1 MTTPRRLFSIAVL
14 VLAVALVYA
23 LKQERPVATPVG
35 ELSAPTSD
43 SSGAVTPGAG
53 TSAPAASPAASTP
66 VQAGLPERDAV
77 VPVSTTDAP
86 ATSPEGRRASTKT
99 PQTVALALPR
109 LVDVGADKCI
119 PCKAMA
125 PILENLRQEYAGRL
139 RVDFIDA
146 WKYPDKA
153 KPFNVYG
160 IPTQIFFDPS
170 GRELYRHVGFIS
182 KEEILATWQRLGFS
196 LNREKS

>member
-1 MTTPRRLFSIAVL
+1 MTTPKRLFWIALL
-14 VLAVALVYA
+14 VLAAALVYA
-23 LKQERPVATPVG
+23 LKPERRVATSTA
-35 ELSAPTSD
+35 EFSTPTSD
-43 SSGAVTPGAG
+43 SSGAVAPGAG
-53 TSAPAASPAASTP
+53 TSAPAPSAADPARI
-66 VQAGLPERDAV
+66 GLPERDAV
-77 VPVSTTDAP
+77 VPVSTAN
-86 ATSPEGRRASTKT
+86 ARASSPEGRKSSTNV

-109 LVDVGADKCI
+109 LVDVGADKCV

-146 WKYPDKA
+146 WKYPDRA
-153 KPFNVYG
+153 APFNVYG

-170 GRELYRHVGFIS
+170 GRELFRHVGFIS

-196 LNREKS
+196 LNGEKS